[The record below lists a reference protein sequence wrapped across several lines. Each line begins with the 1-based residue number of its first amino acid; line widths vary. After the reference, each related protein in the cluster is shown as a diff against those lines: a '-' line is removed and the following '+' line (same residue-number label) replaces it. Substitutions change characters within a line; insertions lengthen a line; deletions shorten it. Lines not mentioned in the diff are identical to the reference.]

1 MFYVYVMDQRV
12 YKNIRVFETVNELKA
27 KVQEEWDSL
36 SQRLINQ
43 AVDHWRS
50 RLQKVVAEEGGHIE
64 EFFNWFV
71 LCVPYC

>member
-1 MFYVYVMDQRV
+1 MFYVMDQRV
-12 YKNIRVFETVNELKA
+12 YKDIRVNELKA

-50 RLQKVVAEEGGHIE
+50 RLQKVVEEEGGHIE
-64 EFFNWFV
+64 QFFN
-71 LCVPYC
+71 

>member
-1 MFYVYVMDQRV
+1 MFMFYVIDQRV
-12 YKNIRVFETVNELKA
+12 YKDIRVFETVNELKT

-50 RLQKVVAEEGGHIE
+50 RLQKVGEEEGGHIE
-64 EFFNWFV
+64 QFFN
-71 LCVPYC
+71 

>member
-1 MFYVYVMDQRV
+1 MFMFYVMDQRV
-12 YKNIRVFETVNELKA
+12 YKEIRVFETVNALKA

-50 RLQKVVAEEGGHIE
+50 RLQKVVEEEGGHIE
-64 EFFNWFV
+64 QFFN
-71 LCVPYC
+71 

>member
-1 MFYVYVMDQRV
+1 MFMFYYMDQRI
-12 YKNIRVFETVNELKA
+12 YKGIRVFETVNELNA

-50 RLQKVVAEEGGHIE
+50 RLQKVVEEEGGHIE
-64 EFFNWFV
+64 QFFN
-71 LCVPYC
+71 